1 MITKKELEN
10 LATLARIELQETDK
24 DSLIKEFDSI
34 LSYVD
39 QLKKANVSI
48 DTESRV
54 GAVKNIMRDDTP
66 QTITDSGRRA
76 LIDSAPHKEGDL
88 IATKK
93 IIEQ

>member
-10 LATLARIELQETDK
+10 LALLARIELKESDK

-34 LSYVD
+34 LNYVD
-39 QLKKANVSI
+39 QLKKADVNI

-54 GAVKNIMRDDTP
+54 GSVRNVIRDDVSET
-66 QTITDSGRRA
+66 TTAEDRRA
-76 LIDSAPHKEGDL
+76 LIDSAPHKEGDF